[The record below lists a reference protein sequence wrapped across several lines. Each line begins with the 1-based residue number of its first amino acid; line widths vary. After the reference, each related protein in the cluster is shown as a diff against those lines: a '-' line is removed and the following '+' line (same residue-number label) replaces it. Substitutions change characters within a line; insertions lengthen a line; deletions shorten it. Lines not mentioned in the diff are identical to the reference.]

1 MHSSPKSH
9 SFVKPLFGL
18 ALISMVSLLGA
29 CETLEELD
37 PFGQKEKPLPGERI
51 SILVNERSLQADVAP
66 GEANIILPAPSQND
80 EWPMAGGYAN
90 HAMHHIAV
98 SDTLAEQW
106 SSDIGTGAND
116 ERRFIGP
123 PIVAAGRIY
132 TMDTES
138 EVRAFSI
145 EDGDRIWSTDLE
157 DEIDDDG
164 HIGGGLAYERDRV
177 FVATGFGVVFAL
189 NATTGEIIWSENTK
203 IPLRAAPTVRG
214 GRVFIITVD
223 NTLIALDAR
232 DGSTLWTH
240 SGAQETASILG
251 SASPAVESGI
261 VIVPYTSGELYALRS
276 DTGRVL
282 WQDNLVSIRRTDA
295 VASLSQIRGRPLIDR
310 GRVIAISHAGVMA
323 AIDLRTGRRIWSRQI
338 GGAESPWVA
347 GDFIYTITNDNELIA
362 VSRDDGKVLW
372 VLGLPKFEDPKDLD
386 DPITWTGPLLVSD
399 RLIVAGSTGEA
410 LAVSP
415 YTGRLLGVEELPDG
429 IAVPPISAGG
439 FVFFLADDA
448 ELTAYR

>member
-1 MHSSPKSH
+1 MHPKPQSH
-9 SFVKPLFGL
+9 RWIRPIFGF
-18 ALISMVSLLGA
+18 ALISSVALLSA
-29 CETLEELD
+29 CETLEDLD
-37 PFGQKEKPLPGERI
+37 PFGQAEEPLPGERI

-66 GEANIILPAPSQND
+66 GEANIILPAPSQNG
-80 EWPMAGGYAN
+80 EWPMTGGYAN
-90 HAMHHIAV
+90 HAMHHIEV
-98 SDTLAEQW
+98 SDTLSEVW
-106 SSDIGTGAND
+106 SSDIGSGAD
-116 ERRFIGP
+116 DDKRFVGP
-123 PIVAAGRIY
+123 PIVAAGRVY

-138 EVRAFSI
+138 EVRAYSI
-145 EDGDRIWSTDLE
+145 EDGDRLWSTDLE
-157 DEIDDDG
+157 DDIDDDD

-177 FVATGFGVVFAL
+177 FVATGYGVVFAL

-214 GRVFIITVD
+214 GRVFISTVD
-223 NTLIALDAR
+223 NTLLVLNAQ

-261 VIVPYTSGELYALRS
+261 VIVPYTSGELFALRT

-282 WQDNLVSIRRTDA
+282 WQDNLVSIRRTDS

-323 AIDLRTGRRIWSRQI
+323 AIDLRTGRRVWSRQI

-347 GDFIYTITNDNELIA
+347 GDYIFTITNDNELIA

-372 VLGLPKFEDPKDLD
+372 VLGLPKFEDPEDQE

-415 YTGRLLGVEELPDG
+415 YTGALLGVEELPDG

-448 ELTAYR
+448 ELAAYR

>member
-1 MHSSPKSH
+1 MTLSLGKKR
-9 SFVKPLFGL
+9 FLKPLLTLAMISVVGL
-18 ALISMVSLLGA
+18 LSA
-29 CETLEELD
+29 CETLEDLD
-37 PFGQKEKPLPGERI
+37 PFGQKKEPLPGERI
-51 SILVNERSLQADVAP
+51 AILVNERSLQADVPP
-66 GEANIILPAPSQND
+66 GEANIVLPAPSEND

-98 SDTLAEQW
+98 GDSLSEVW
-106 SSDIGTGAND
+106 STDIGAGANGVK
-116 ERRFIGP
+116 RFVGP
-123 PIVAAGRIY
+123 PIVAAGRVY
-132 TMDTES
+132 AMDTNS
-138 EVRAFSI
+138 KVSAYDI
-145 EDGDRIWSTDLE
+145 NDGDKFWSTDLE
-157 DEIDDDG
+157 DDVDDEG
-164 HIGGGLAYERDRV
+164 HIGGGMAYERERV
-177 FVATGFGVVFAL
+177 YVATGYGVVFAL
-189 NATTGEIIWSENTK
+189 NAANGEIVWSQNIK

-214 GRVFIITVD
+214 GRVFIVTVE
-223 NTLIALDAR
+223 NSLVTLDAR

-240 SGAQETASILG
+240 SGAQETASLLG
-251 SASPAVESGI
+251 NASPAVDSGI
-261 VIVPYTSGELYALRS
+261 VVVPYTSGELYALRA

-282 WQDNLVSIRRTDA
+282 WQDNLVSIRRTDS

-347 GDFIYTITNDNELIA
+347 GEYVFTITNDNELIA
-362 VSRDDGKVLW
+362 VSRGDGKVLW
-372 VLGLPKFEDPKDLD
+372 VLGLPRFEDPEDQK

-415 YTGRLLGVEELPDG
+415 YNGRLLGAEELPDG

>member
-1 MHSSPKSH
+1 M
-9 SFVKPLFGL
+9 
-18 ALISMVSLLGA
+18 ISMVSLLSA
-29 CETLEELD
+29 CETLEDLD
-37 PFGQKEKPLPGERI
+37 PFGQKEKPLEGERI

-66 GEANIILPAPSQND
+66 GEANIVLPAPSQND

-90 HAMHHIAV
+90 HAMHHISV
-98 SDTLAEQW
+98 GDSLSEVW
-106 SSDIGTGAND
+106 SSDIGSGADD
-116 ERRFIGP
+116 EKRFVGP
-123 PIVAAGRIY
+123 PIVAAGRVY
-132 TMDTES
+132 AMDTDS
-138 EVRAFSI
+138 EVSAYDIS
-145 EDGDRIWSTDLE
+145 DGDRIWSADLE
-157 DEIDDDG
+157 DDDDDDG

-177 FVATGFGVVFAL
+177 FVATGYGVVFAL
-189 NATTGEIIWSENTK
+189 NASTGETVWSQNTK

-240 SGAQETASILG
+240 SGAQEVASILG
-251 SASPAVESGI
+251 SASPAVENGI
-261 VIVPYTSGELYALRS
+261 VVAPYTSGELFALRA

-295 VASLSQIRGRPLIDR
+295 VASLAQIRGRPLIDR

-323 AIDLRTGRRIWSRQI
+323 AIDLRTGRRVWSRQI
-338 GGAESPWVA
+338 GGAVSPWVA
-347 GDFIYTITNDNELIA
+347 GDYVFTITNENELIA
-362 VSRDDGKVLW
+362 VNRDDGKILW
-372 VLGLPKFEDPKDLD
+372 VLGLPKFEDPEDQE

-399 RLIVAGSTGEA
+399 RLIVASSIGEA
-410 LAVSP
+410 YAISP
-415 YTGRLLGVEELPDG
+415 YSGRFLGTEELPDG

>member
-1 MHSSPKSH
+1 MYPSPKFH
-9 SFVKPLFGL
+9 SLVKPLFGL

-29 CETLEELD
+29 CETLEDLD

-66 GEANIILPAPSQND
+66 GEANIVLPAPSQND
-80 EWPMAGGYAN
+80 QWPMAGGYAN
-90 HAMHHIAV
+90 HSMHHIAV
-98 SDTLAEQW
+98 SDTLAEVW
-106 SSDIGTGAND
+106 SSDIGTGADD

-123 PIVAAGRIY
+123 PVVASGRIY

-138 EVRAFSI
+138 EVRAFNI

-164 HIGGGLAYERDRV
+164 HIGGGLAYERDRI
-177 FVATGFGVVFAL
+177 FVATGYGVVFAL
-189 NATTGEIIWSENTK
+189 NATTGDIIWSENTK
-203 IPLRAAPTVRG
+203 VPLRAAPTVRG

-261 VIVPYTSGELYALRS
+261 VIAPYTSGELYALRA

-282 WQDNLVSIRRTDA
+282 WQDNLVSIRRTGA

-347 GDFIYTITNDNELIA
+347 GDFVFTITNDNELIA
-362 VSRDDGKVLW
+362 VSRDDGKVIW
-372 VLGLPKFEDPKDLD
+372 VLGLPKFEDPEDQE

-415 YTGRLLGVEELPDG
+415 YSGQLLGIEELPDG

-448 ELTAYR
+448 ELAAYR